1 MEDLEDDLNVDLTPL
16 IDVIFMLVIF
26 FLMTTTFALPVIE
39 LTLPNSTTA
48 TAVPQKPNTLKVLI
62 DSTGQILVENKILL
76 KNELD
81 AYLSSHN
88 YKNIELSIDAKAPAQ
103 ALIDLADLARMHTNG
118 SLSITTIKEKNSW
131 E

>member
-16 IDVIFMLVIF
+16 IDVIFMLVFF
-26 FLMTTTFALPVIE
+26 FLMTTTFAVPVIE

>member
-26 FLMTTTFALPVIE
+26 FLLTTTFALPVIE

-76 KNELD
+76 KNTD
-81 AYLSSHN
+81 N
-88 YKNIELSIDAKAPAQ
+88 
-103 ALIDLADLARMHTNG
+103 
-118 SLSITTIKEKNSW
+118 
-131 E
+131 

>member
-1 MEDLEDDLNVDLTPL
+1 
-16 IDVIFMLVIF
+16 MLVIF
-26 FLMTTTFALPVIE
+26 FLLTTTFALPVIE

-62 DSTGQILVENKILL
+62 DSLVENKILL

>member
-81 AYLSSHN
+81 AYLSSNN